1 MKLKVNRFYKFGFWF
16 LVSIV
21 LILFNIFRITKI
33 GYKKNFDLY
42 KSNATKRLLSLYTSN
57 TILNRKVDSINGNE
71 IITGKKKENLFKGK
85 VLAILLSDFKCDR
98 CQLNELKRLLR
109 IEKELK
115 TKGIKIIGITT
126 KNKIDL
132 LIPQRKIIHI
142 DFPLYYVS
150 DEKFYNELSFSKD
163 FPQIIFVAN
172 NIILSAL
179 KPIVKDDEFSEK
191 YYSHLI
197 SMLATN

>member
-1 MKLKVNRFYKFGFWF
+1 ML
-16 LVSIV
+16 
-21 LILFNIFRITKI
+21 
-33 GYKKNFDLY
+33 
-42 KSNATKRLLSLYTSN
+42 SN
-57 TILNRKVDSINGNE
+57 
-71 IITGKKKENLFKGK
+71 
-85 VLAILLSDFKCDR
+85 FKCDR

-150 DEKFYNELSFSKD
+150 DEKFYNELAFSKD
-163 FPQIIFVAN
+163 FPQIIFIAN
-172 NIILSAL
+172 NIILSAF
-179 KPIVKDDEFSEK
+179 KSVANDDEFSEK
-191 YYSHLI
+191 YYSHLVSI
-197 SMLATN
+197 LAKN